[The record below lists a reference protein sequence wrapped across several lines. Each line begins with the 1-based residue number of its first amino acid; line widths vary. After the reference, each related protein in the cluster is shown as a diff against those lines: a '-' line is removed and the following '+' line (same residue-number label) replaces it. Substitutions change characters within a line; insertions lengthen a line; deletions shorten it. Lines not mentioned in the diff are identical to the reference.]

1 VNRLPTPS
9 VLSASI
15 ARSATEG
22 PLNNPGCENVIVAVS
37 AATEHDETRN
47 PASGAPL
54 ADIEAL
60 YRAEYGRFVAVAAML
75 CGDTESGRDAVQ
87 EGFARAI
94 QSRSSYR
101 GHGALEGWVWRIV
114 VNAAHSVAR
123 QSRPA
128 SIRVVPERAGAAPVE
143 GPEYALLAALPLRQ
157 RTVLFLRYYADL
169 DYRAIADVLEVEV
182 GTVGSTL
189 NAALAALR
197 RGMARK
203 VAE

>member
-1 VNRLPTPS
+1 M
-9 VLSASI
+9 
-15 ARSATEG
+15 SAT
-22 PLNNPGCENVIVAVS
+22 
-37 AATEHDETRN
+37 TEHDESRN
-47 PASGAPL
+47 LASGAPL

-60 YRAEYGRFVAVAAML
+60 YRAEYDRFVAVAVML
-75 CGDTESGRDAVQ
+75 CGDAESGRDAVQ

-94 QSRSSYR
+94 RSRSSYR
-101 GHGALEGWVWRIV
+101 GHGSFEGWVWRIV

-128 SIRVVPERAGAAPVE
+128 VVGVAPERAGSAPVE